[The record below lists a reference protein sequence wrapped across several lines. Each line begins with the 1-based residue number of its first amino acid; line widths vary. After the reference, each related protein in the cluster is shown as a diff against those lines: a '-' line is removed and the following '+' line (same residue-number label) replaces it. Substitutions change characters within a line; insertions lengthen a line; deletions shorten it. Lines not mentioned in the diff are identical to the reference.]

1 MKKELLESSGIEGSD
16 PDQLLEKV
24 KERGHGHR
32 ARQELEQWTQLL
44 LEYVSLQ
51 ETAIERRR
59 TLLTVLDQSSG
70 FYEVWM
76 IGELKWGKFD
86 FRRNFEK

>member
-70 FYEVWM
+70 FYEVWRN
-76 IGELKWGKFD
+76 GDLKRAKFD

>member
-70 FYEVWM
+70 FYEVWVN
-76 IGELKWGKFD
+76 GELKRPKVD

>member
-59 TLLTVLDQSSG
+59 TLLAVLDKSSG
-70 FYEVWM
+70 FYEVR
-76 IGELKWGKFD
+76 LPAHLHSRD
-86 FRRNFEK
+86 LVSTTCL